1 MSDLRSCHHRHQQVR
16 EQFEDTYRAL
26 EDELRRKNDT
36 IDALRYE
43 V

>member
-16 EQFEDTYRAL
+16 EKIEDTYRAL

-36 IDALRYE
+36 IDALRYAI
-43 V
+43 